1 MDAATFMASPVGLLA
16 ILAIALFV
24 HEPWRW
30 LGLYVGNSLPAGSEV
45 FEVVRFMATALVA
58 GLVMRLVL
66 FPAGALENV
75 GLAVRL
81 TALIAGIALFFAFR
95 RHLGIGV
102 FGAAA
107 VLVAGQ
113 LITQ

>member
-1 MDAATFMASPVGLLA
+1 MDPATFISSPVGLLA

-30 LGLYVGNSLPAGSEV
+30 LGLYVGNSLPAGSAV
-45 FEVVRFMATALVA
+45 FDVVRFMATALVA

-75 GLAVRL
+75 SLAVRL
-81 TALIAGIALFFAFR
+81 SAFGAGIVLFLVSR
-95 RHLGIGV
+95 RHLGVGV

-107 VLVAGQ
+107 VLVIGQ
-113 LITQ
+113 LVTQ